1 MNTAVLLN
9 LAVKVAILLALGYLV
24 KKTGLLTA
32 EMEKGI
38 SGLLVQ
44 VICPFSI
51 IASGHNDY
59 SSEMVANMGLMA
71 LIAFAYYVIAILIMR
86 PVRERMKLNR
96 NGKAV
101 FLTLSV
107 FCNAAFIG
115 YPLFQ
120 ELYGNEGFIYAVI
133 YNFFFQVFFFT
144 YGVSIISGMTQI
156 NWKKIILTPLNASL
170 VIMLVLFL
178 FQIKLPAPVQDTLQM
193 VGNMMVPLSMM
204 IIGASLVGM
213 KPAQILKDRASY
225 AVSFFRLIF
234 FPLLTLIVMKLLG
247 FSGKLLVIGVVMAG
261 LPSGSMNVIFAKQ
274 YDCEADFAA
283 RAVVQTMLFCLVTIP
298 LLLLLVGPQA

>member
-1 MNTAVLLN
+1 MDLTVLIN
-9 LAVKVAILLALGYLV
+9 LAIKVVILLAIGYLA
-24 KKTGLLTA
+24 KKAGLLPEA
-32 EMEKGI
+32 VEKGI

-44 VICPFSI
+44 VICPLSI

-59 SSEMVANMGLMA
+59 SREMVVNMGWMA
-71 LIAFAYYVIAILIMR
+71 VIAFCYYVIAILIMI
-86 PVRERMKLNR
+86 PVRNRMKLNR
-96 NGKAV
+96 NGRAV
-101 FLTLSV
+101 FLTLCV

-120 ELYGNEGFIYAVI
+120 ELYGDEGFIYAVI

-144 YGVSIISGMTQI
+144 YGVSTISGMTQI
-156 NWKKIILTPLNASL
+156 NWKRILLTPLNASL
-170 VIMLVLFL
+170 LIMLVLFL

-213 KPAQILKDRASY
+213 KPSLILKDRASY

-234 FPLLTLIVMKLLG
+234 FPLLTFVVMKLLG
-247 FSGKLLVIGVVMAG
+247 VSGKLLVIGVVMAG

-283 RAVVQTMLFCLVTIP
+283 RAVVQTMLFCLVTVP
-298 LLLLLVGPQA
+298 LLLVLAA